1 MKKIT
6 RYIKSSIDELK
17 RVIWP
22 TRKQATILTV
32 VVLGFTAVVA
42 LYLAFCLLSFSTV
55 QSHSLDLNAQA
66 LLLRLRFPSPYWLLL
81 L

>member
-1 MKKIT
+1 MKRIT

-32 VVLGFTAVVA
+32 VVLAFTAAVA
-42 LYLAFCLLSFSTV
+42 IYLAIFDYLF
-55 QSHSLDLNAQA
+55 
-66 LLLRLRFPSPYWLLL
+66 RLGLEQLITR
-81 L
+81 

>member
-6 RYIKSSIDELK
+6 RYIRSSIDELK

-32 VVLGFTAVVA
+32 VVLGFTAAVA
-42 LYLAFCLLSFSTV
+42 LYLAFF
-55 QSHSLDLNAQA
+55 NYIF
-66 LLLRLRFPSPYWLLL
+66 RLGLERLISR
-81 L
+81 

>member
-42 LYLAFCLLSFSTV
+42 LYLAFF
-55 QSHSLDLNAQA
+55 DYIF
-66 LLLRLRFPSPYWLLL
+66 RLGLERLITR
-81 L
+81 

>member
-6 RYIKSSIDELK
+6 RYIRSSIDELK

-32 VVLGFTAVVA
+32 VVLGFTAAVA
-42 LYLAFCLLSFSTV
+42 LYLAFF
-55 QSHSLDLNAQA
+55 DYIF
-66 LLLRLRFPSPYWLLL
+66 RLELEHLISR
-81 L
+81 

>member
-32 VVLGFTAVVA
+32 VVLGFTAAVA
-42 LYLAFCLLSFSTV
+42 LYLAFF
-55 QSHSLDLNAQA
+55 DYIF
-66 LLLRLRFPSPYWLLL
+66 RLGLERLISR
-81 L
+81 

>member
-22 TRKQATILTV
+22 TRKQATVLTV
-32 VVLGFTAVVA
+32 VVLGFTAAVA
-42 LYLAFCLLSFSTV
+42 LYLAVFDYIF
-55 QSHSLDLNAQA
+55 
-66 LLLRLRFPSPYWLLL
+66 RLGLERLITR
-81 L
+81 

>member
-6 RYIKSSIDELK
+6 RYIKSSVDELK

-32 VVLGFTAVVA
+32 VVLAFTAVVA
-42 LYLAFCLLSFSTV
+42 LYLAFF
-55 QSHSLDLNAQA
+55 DYIF
-66 LLLRLRFPSPYWLLL
+66 RLGLERLITR
-81 L
+81 

>member
-6 RYIKSSIDELK
+6 RYIRSSIDELK

-32 VVLGFTAVVA
+32 VVLGFTAAVA
-42 LYLAFCLLSFSTV
+42 LYLAFF
-55 QSHSLDLNAQA
+55 DYIF
-66 LLLRLRFPSPYWLLL
+66 RLGLERLISR
-81 L
+81 

>member
-6 RYIKSSIDELK
+6 RYIRSSIDELK

-32 VVLGFTAVVA
+32 VVLGFTAAVA
-42 LYLAFCLLSFSTV
+42 LYLAFF
-55 QSHSLDLNAQA
+55 DYIF
-66 LLLRLRFPSPYWLLL
+66 RLGLERLITR
-81 L
+81 